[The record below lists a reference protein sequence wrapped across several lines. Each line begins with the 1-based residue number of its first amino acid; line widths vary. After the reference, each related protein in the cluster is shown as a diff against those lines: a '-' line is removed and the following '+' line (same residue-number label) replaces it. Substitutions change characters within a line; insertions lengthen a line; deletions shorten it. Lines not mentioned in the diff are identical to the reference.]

1 MRNLFKIM
9 FVITLLFSFQSNA
22 QLDTIK
28 YLKQFE
34 ANKHDYIGKP
44 FSKLLKKMSLKPQVF
59 TLGSNEENCFY
70 SSNFGFSNKNNLVS
84 ITVIWEQSYVSN
96 PDFGINFID
105 SPKKITSEEI
115 ILKDKKIR
123 DIIVFDHASSFFI
136 WNCSR
141 RKKKLID
148 TYQFLSDRLNQYY
161 GLRFEDF
168 LCKTRMSVGVQ
179 KFKNIKTK
187 NKVYKTIF
195 TMRSYKIWSGEEGK
209 DVIVE
214 IEWEKPIKANLF
226 ILNEGK
232 LHLEEI
238 RLMRD
243 LVIKSIKIQ
252 EVK

>member
-1 MRNLFKIM
+1 MKWIPKIFLFCA
-9 FVITLLFSFQSNA
+9 LLFIMKSKA

-44 FSKLLKKMSLKPQVF
+44 FSKLLKKMSLKPKVF
-59 TLGSNEENCFY
+59 TLGSNEGNCFY
-70 SSNFGFSNKNNLVS
+70 SSNFGFSNKNNLLS
-84 ITVIWEQSYVSN
+84 ITIIWEQSYISN
-96 PDFGINFID
+96 PDFGIDFIEY
-105 SPKKITSEEI
+105 PKKIISEET

-123 DIIVFDHASSFFI
+123 DIIVLDHASSFFI

-141 RKKKLID
+141 KRPKPLN
-148 TYQFLSDRLNQYY
+148 TYQFLLDRRSQYY

-187 NKVYKTIF
+187 NKIYKTIF
-195 TMRSYKIWSGEEGK
+195 TMRSYKTWLGEEGK
-209 DVIVE
+209 DVIVD
-214 IEWEKPIKANLF
+214 IEWGKPIKADLF

-232 LHLEEI
+232 LRLEEI
-238 RLMRD
+238 KIMKG